1 MRILIVGSGA
11 REHALAWKLSQEAE
25 IFATPGNPGIASVAT
40 LYDSTSEELPAKS
53 VHLKPDLTIVGPEN
67 PLVDGLADRLR
78 AVGLTVFGPGADG
91 ARHEGSKA
99 FSKELMAAAGVPTAL
114 AETCTTAEQAETA
127 VKRFFDSGRQVAVK
141 ASGAALG
148 KGVVVCSTLEEALDA
163 VEMMMVDKELGDAGQ
178 TVVIEERLNGPEFS
192 LIAVCSGTS
201 FVSMPVAQD
210 YKRALDGDRG
220 PNTGGM
226 GSFSPVPW
234 VSSERLREAE
244 EKVIAPM
251 LREMQSRGIDYRGV
265 LFAGLMVDDKKTY
278 CLEYNVRFGDPEI
291 QTIVRRLGTGFG
303 DLLLA
308 AAKGESLEGRAP
320 EVLANAAVTV
330 VMASNGYPGSYE
342 KGRPLSIPDDS
353 NGVVYFH
360 AGTTQGHDG
369 LVTAGGRVLAVS
381 AAAETADEA
390 RRLAYAGCEGVDFSD
405 GFYRRD
411 IAGAYRH

>member
-1 MRILIVGSGA
+1 MRILIIGSGG

-25 IFATPGNPGIASVAT
+25 VFATPGNPGIAQVAT
-40 LYDSTSEELPAKS
+40 LYEASGAELPAKAL
-53 VHLKPDLTIVGPEN
+53 HLKPDLVIVGPEN
-67 PLVDGLADRLR
+67 PLVEGLADRLR

-99 FSKELMAAAGVPTAL
+99 FSKKLMAAAGVPTAS
-114 AETCTTAEQAETA
+114 AETCTTAERAEAA
-127 VKRFFDSGRQVAVK
+127 VKRFFESGRQVAVK

-148 KGVVVCSTLEEALDA
+148 KGVVVCSTLEEGLDA
-163 VEMMMVDKELGDAGQ
+163 VEMMMVDRELGEAGE

-226 GSFSPVPW
+226 GSYSPVPW
-234 VSSERLREAE
+234 VSSDRVRETE
-244 EKVIAPM
+244 EGVIAPM
-251 LREMQSRGIDYRGV
+251 LREMHARGIDYRGV
-265 LFAGLMVDDKKTY
+265 LFAGLMVDNEKTY

-303 DLLLA
+303 DLLIA
-308 AAKGESLEGRAP
+308 AAKGESLEGRMP

-330 VMASNGYPGSYE
+330 VMASTGYPGSYD
-342 KGRPLSIPDDS
+342 KGRPIAIPDDS

-360 AGTTQGHDG
+360 AGTTQGSDG
-369 LVTAGGRVLAVS
+369 LMTSGGRVLAVS
-381 AAAETADEA
+381 AAAETAEEA
-390 RRLAYAGCEGVDFSD
+390 RRLAYAGCEAVDFPD

-411 IAGAYRH
+411 IARLG